1 MGTVLLPQ
9 TPPPGGQ
16 LPLHHEKTLGLSQA
30 AERFITQ
37 LLSQTWKANGNPA
50 SDRWESWS
58 PVACQRCSADTFI
71 RLFTLFWHPPPSA
84 RHQRQ
89 PAAHHMPARK
99 AVCTRAGRGP
109 QPSFVFLSCLLSLLV
124 SVWLWSTCHLTFHAK
139 SF

>member
-9 TPPPGGQ
+9 IPPPGGQ

-30 AERFITQ
+30 AERCITQ

-89 PAAHHMPARK
+89 PARCTPHGGKESCVHTCRLRPPAQL
-99 AVCTRAGRGP
+99 C
-109 QPSFVFLSCLLSLLV
+109 LSLLPPFITYFYV
-124 SVWLWSTCHLTFHAK
+124 VVVNISPDFSC
-139 SF
+139 